1 MVVVEPLLTPLE
13 VLAVVVTT
21 DVTMIGAAPPEEVDI
36 VEVTVDSTV
45 LVGTTLEVVID
56 TTVDGTGATA
66 EGYVVLDVVLVLV
79 LVLELLAAED
89 EVLVALLILVV
100 LRLVLGVLRGM
111 TTGILLAIL
120 FAAVVPVDSTEV
132 LVTTAETAE
141 LGMIEEVLVAVDLLV
156 IVVLKSVVVPL
167 LPVIVATGT
176 TVAVALAWVGA
187 VELVPL
193 VAAGLQDIV
202 RLGAA
207 A

>member
-21 DVTMIGAAPPEEVDI
+21 DVTMIGAAPPEEVEI

-56 TTVDGTGATA
+56 ATVDGTGATA
-66 EGYVVLDVVLVLV
+66 EGDVVLVLV

-89 EVLVALLILVV
+89 GVLVVLLILVV

-111 TTGILLAIL
+111 TAGILLAIL
-120 FAAVVPVDSTEV
+120 FAAVVTVDSTEV

-141 LGMIEEVLVAVDLLV
+141 LGMIEEVLVAVGLLV
-156 IVVLKSVVVPL
+156 VVVLKSVLVPL
-167 LPVIVATGT
+167 LPVDVATGT

-193 VAAGLQDIV
+193 VAAGLQDMV